1 MNTQPEALRLAD
13 ALTLEMEMGN
23 PDLSDKLLIEAAAE
37 LRRLHQHELANEL
50 WHKKTEWVQNSYTT
64 AELGLH
70 RADVIKQRI
79 DRLHSLNQELVEA
92 LETIAE
98 YWNKDANH
106 AAMYDACWYMTDTA
120 NAALAKAKGE
130 A

>member
-1 MNTQPEALRLAD
+1 MTEQPEALRLAD
-13 ALTLEMEMGN
+13 ELNASNSNGKMC
-23 PDLSDKLLIEAAAE
+23 DEAADE

-92 LETIAE
+92 LEGLDEAYCRAGSPLNKQERHEDRMRLIVARRVIAKHKE
-98 YWNKDANH
+98 QA
-106 AAMYDACWYMTDTA
+106 
-120 NAALAKAKGE
+120 
-130 A
+130 